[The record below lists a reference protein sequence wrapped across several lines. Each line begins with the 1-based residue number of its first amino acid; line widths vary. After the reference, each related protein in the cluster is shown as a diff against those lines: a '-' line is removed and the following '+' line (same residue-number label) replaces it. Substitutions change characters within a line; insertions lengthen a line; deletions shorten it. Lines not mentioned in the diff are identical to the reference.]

1 MKKKKQSRN
10 SLAIYIS
17 TLFSK
22 HFYATEKYGSSH
34 ELSTYLKLLWIYF
47 QSDGEFLIFPNV
59 SAFNEHEIQA
69 DLCEDLYINIC

>member
-1 MKKKKQSRN
+1 MKKKPSRN